1 MEGLMTSVSRK
12 LLFGTAGVPLS
23 TPASTTLAALD
34 HVKNLGLDCLEVEFV
49 KGVKM
54 GTDTA
59 SLIGKKASSLGI
71 RLSVHA
77 PYYVNLNSPEQGNR
91 LQSHDHLLRSA
102 RMGHLCGAKC
112 VVFHS
117 GYYGASTPEQTYNVI
132 KRELREVLSVLKSE
146 RNPVILRI
154 ETMGK
159 RSQFGSLDEVL
170 SLCQEVESLEPCLDF
185 SHIYAREGKANSY
198 LDFHRILKKV
208 EKRLGR
214 SALENIHIHISGI
227 DYNQKGEVKH
237 LNLEESDFRYDEW
250 VEALKDLEV
259 EGMVICESPGRETDA
274 RMLKEL
280 YWSYKLKS

>member
-1 MEGLMTSVSRK
+1 MTSTAKK
-12 LLFGTAGVPLS
+12 LLFGTAGIPDSAPQTSSLS
-23 TPASTTLAALD
+23 ALSHIHELD
-34 HVKNLGLDCLEVEFV
+34 LDCLEVEFV
-49 KGVKM
+49 RGVKI
-54 GTDTA
+54 GNDTA
-59 SLIGKKASSLGI
+59 AKIREKAMALDI

-117 GYYGASTPEQTYNVI
+117 GYYGMSTPEQTYNVI
-132 KRELREVLSVLKSE
+132 KKELREVLSVLKSE
-146 RNPVILRI
+146 RNPVIIRI

-198 LDFHRILKKV
+198 LDFYRILKKV

-227 DYNQKGEVKH
+227 DFNQKGEVKH
-237 LNLEESDFRYDEW
+237 LNLEESDFHYDEW

-280 YWSYKLKS
+280 YRSYKLKS

>member
-1 MEGLMTSVSRK
+1 MERRMTSTAEK
-12 LLFGTAGVPLS
+12 LLFGTAGIPDSAPQTSSLS
-23 TPASTTLAALD
+23 ALSHIHELD
-34 HVKNLGLDCLEVEFV
+34 LDCLEVEFV
-49 KGVKM
+49 RGVKI
-54 GTDTA
+54 GNDTA
-59 SLIGKKASSLGI
+59 AKIREKAMALDI

-77 PYYVNLNSPEQGNR
+77 PYYVNLNSPEQGHR

-102 RMGHLCGAKC
+102 RMAHLCGAKC

-117 GYYGASTPEQTYNVI
+117 GYYGASTAEQTFNVI
-132 KRELREVLSVLKSE
+132 KKELREVLSVLKSE

-159 RSQFGSLDEVL
+159 KSQFGSLDEVL
-170 SLCQEVESLEPCLDF
+170 SLCQELEGLAPCLDF

-214 SALENIHIHISGI
+214 SALKNIHIHISGI

-237 LNLEESDFRYDEW
+237 LNLEESDFHYDEW
-250 VEALKDLEV
+250 VEVLKDLDV

-280 YWSYKLKS
+280 YRSYKLKS

>member
-1 MEGLMTSVSRK
+1 MERRMTSTAKK
-12 LLFGTAGVPLS
+12 LLFGTAGIPDSAPQTSSLS
-23 TPASTTLAALD
+23 ALSHIHELD
-34 HVKNLGLDCLEVEFV
+34 LDCLEVEFV
-49 KGVKM
+49 RGVKI
-54 GTDTA
+54 GNDTA
-59 SLIGKKASSLGI
+59 AKIREKAMALDI

-146 RNPVILRI
+146 RTPVILRI

-159 RSQFGSLDEVL
+159 KSQFGSLDEVL
-170 SLCQEVESLEPCLDF
+170 SLCQEVEGLEPCLDF

-214 SALENIHIHISGI
+214 SAVKNIHIHISGI

-237 LNLEESDFRYDEW
+237 LNLEESDFHYDEW

>member
-1 MEGLMTSVSRK
+1 MTSTAKK
-12 LLFGTAGVPLS
+12 LLFGTAGIPDSAPQTSSLS
-23 TPASTTLAALD
+23 ALSHIHELD
-34 HVKNLGLDCLEVEFV
+34 LDCLEVEFV
-49 KGVKM
+49 RGVKI
-54 GTDTA
+54 GNDTA
-59 SLIGKKASSLGI
+59 AKIHEKAMALDI

-159 RSQFGSLDEVL
+159 KSQFGSLDEVL

-227 DYNQKGEVKH
+227 DFNQKGEVKH
-237 LNLEESDFRYDEW
+237 LNLEESDFHYDEW

-280 YWSYKLKS
+280 YRSYKLKS

>member
-1 MEGLMTSVSRK
+1 M
-12 LLFGTAGVPLS
+12 
-23 TPASTTLAALD
+23 
-34 HVKNLGLDCLEVEFV
+34 EFV
-49 KGVKM
+49 RGVKI
-54 GTDTA
+54 GNDTA
-59 SLIGKKASSLGI
+59 AKIREKAVALNI

-102 RMGHLCGAKC
+102 RMANLCGAKC

-117 GYYGASTPEQTYNVI
+117 GYYGASTPEQSYSVI
-132 KRELREVLSVLKSE
+132 KKELQQVLSALKSE

-159 RSQFGSLDEVL
+159 KSQFGSLEEVL
-170 SLCQEVESLEPCLDF
+170 SLCQDVENLEPCLDF

-198 LDFHRILKKV
+198 LDFHRILRKV

-214 SALENIHIHISGI
+214 NALKNIHIHISGI
-227 DYNQKGEVKH
+227 DYNQKGEIKH
-237 LNLEESDFRYDEW
+237 LNLEESDFHYDEW
-250 VEALKDLEV
+250 VEALKDAEV

-274 RMLKEL
+274 VMLKQL
-280 YWSYKLKS
+280 YRSYKLKS

>member
-1 MEGLMTSVSRK
+1 MTSTAKK
-12 LLFGTAGVPLS
+12 LLFGTAGIPDSAPQTSSLS
-23 TPASTTLAALD
+23 ALSHIHQLD
-34 HVKNLGLDCLEVEFV
+34 LDCLEVEFV
-49 KGVKM
+49 RGVKIRN
-54 GTDTA
+54 DTA
-59 SLIGKKASSLGI
+59 AKIREKAMALDI

-117 GYYGASTPEQTYNVI
+117 GYYGGSTPEQTYNVI
-132 KRELREVLSVLKSE
+132 KKELREVLSVLKSE

-237 LNLEESDFRYDEW
+237 LNLEESDFHYDEW

-259 EGMVICESPGRETDA
+259 KGMVICESPGRETDA

-280 YWSYKLKS
+280 YRSYKLKS

>member
-1 MEGLMTSVSRK
+1 MERRMTSTVKK
-12 LLFGTAGVPLS
+12 LLFGTAGIPDSAPQTSSLS
-23 TPASTTLAALD
+23 ALSHIHELD
-34 HVKNLGLDCLEVEFV
+34 LDCLEVEFV
-49 KGVKM
+49 RGVKI
-54 GTDTA
+54 GNDTA
-59 SLIGKKASSLGI
+59 AKIREKAMALDI

-146 RNPVILRI
+146 RTPVILRI

-159 RSQFGSLDEVL
+159 KSQFGSLDEVL
-170 SLCQEVESLEPCLDF
+170 SLCQEVEGLEPCLDF

-214 SALENIHIHISGI
+214 SAVKNIHIHISGI

-237 LNLEESDFRYDEW
+237 LNLEESDFHYDEW

>member
-1 MEGLMTSVSRK
+1 MTSTAKK
-12 LLFGTAGVPLS
+12 LLFGTAGIPDSAPQTSSLS
-23 TPASTTLAALD
+23 ALSHIHELD
-34 HVKNLGLDCLEVEFV
+34 LDCLEVEFV
-49 KGVKM
+49 RGVKI
-54 GTDTA
+54 GNDTA
-59 SLIGKKASSLGI
+59 AKIREKAMALDI

-132 KRELREVLSVLKSE
+132 KKELREVLSVLKSE

-198 LDFHRILKKV
+198 LDFYRILKKV

-227 DYNQKGEVKH
+227 DFNQKGEVKH
-237 LNLEESDFRYDEW
+237 LNLEESDFHYDEW

-280 YWSYKLKS
+280 YRFYKLKS